1 MRIRL
6 AIAVAPVWVWCAVI
20 SALPHKEER
29 FLFPV
34 YPLVSPAEGCHG
46 AACALTGSMLLA
58 APDMI
63 FQVQSARR
71 VRFLDTTRSALH
83 A

>member
-1 MRIRL
+1 MRACWNAAGSGVRIRL

-34 YPLVSPAEGCHG
+34 YPLVSHAEGRHS
-46 AACALTGSMLLA
+46 AACALTVSMLPA
-58 APDMI
+58 ASDMI
-63 FQVQSARR
+63 F
-71 VRFLDTTRSALH
+71 
-83 A
+83 